1 MGYFLSLKTPC
12 NPFQMIEGKPVDIHL
27 HRHAVEPQ
35 DNELN
40 GPNRLLFK
48 VLSSILF
55 ISNSNLNIV
64 IFRLLE
70 SAFQIQ
76 TSYGR
81 RVYRLNTSGVESIDF
96 IQPQAGALQS

>member
-1 MGYFLSLKTPC
+1 MGYFLRLQTPC
-12 NPFQMIEGKPVDIHL
+12 DPFRTIEGKSVDIHL
-27 HRHAVEPQ
+27 HRHAGEPQ

-55 ISNSNLNIV
+55 ISNSNLNRV

-81 RVYRLNTSGVESIDF
+81 RVNRLNTPGVDSIDF

>member
-1 MGYFLSLKTPC
+1 MGYFLRLQTPC
-12 NPFQMIEGKPVDIHL
+12 DPFRTIEGKSVDIHL
-27 HRHAVEPQ
+27 HRHAGEPQ

-55 ISNSNLNIV
+55 TSEWQLNRV
-64 IFRLLE
+64 VFLLLE
-70 SAFQIQ
+70 SDFQVQ
-76 TSYGR
+76 SPYGR
-81 RVYRLNTSGVESIDF
+81 SGNRLNISGVEGINF